1 MRMRRNAVL
10 LFVIIGAVLSV
21 LALAIIPSL
30 LNIDRYR
37 PMVVS
42 YLQEKL
48 GKEVEIGR
56 LTLKIFPLSL
66 GVEDFGVKN
75 PGIFPSG
82 YVVKIAHAEA
92 ELDPRALLHRQVIIK
107 SLVLDH
113 PIIHL
118 ISDPDGP
125 WNFENPQA
133 KGSQRTFPLGLIY
146 RVQIESGELTASNL
160 LPSDALGPVFFEA
173 HDINSKL
180 EDVNLIGII
189 SLSSSSTSDGQGT
202 VQAARL
208 SFGTVDASNLTSKLQ
223 LHARKAFFTDIKAE
237 IFDGPAVGD
246 LSLDRAGKNATFQ
259 SHVRFSGVSVER
271 VLAAFENGRG
281 KMTGRME
288 GELALAGE
296 IEHTVRP
303 LAGMRGKGRITVR
316 NGEVPTLQM
325 NANLMRLVRF
335 NNLGP
340 AKEHPSAFNMIST
353 DLELAD
359 LRITGKNID
368 IDGYGVDV
376 DGSGSVSVDGYDE
389 VNCQGVAQITSPQGF
404 FTNTF
409 ARFAGGKLQ
418 NGKLSFPFQI
428 GGTIA
433 NPSFSKARPT
443 HRLPVEA
450 GTDRP
455 RN

>member
-1 MRMRRNAVL
+1 MHRNAVL
-10 LFVIIGAVLSV
+10 LSLIIGAVLSV
-21 LALAIIPSL
+21 LALAIPSL

-37 PMVVS
+37 PEVVS

-48 GKEVEIGR
+48 GKQVEIGR
-56 LTLKIFPLSL
+56 LTLKNFPLSL

-107 SLVLDH
+107 LLVLDH

-160 LPSDALGPVFFEA
+160 LPSDAPGPVFFEA

-189 SLSSSSTSDGQGT
+189 SLSSSSASDGQGT

-223 LHARKAFFTDIKAE
+223 LHARKASFTDIKAE
-237 IFDGPAVGD
+237 IFDGSGVGD

-296 IEHTVRP
+296 VEHTVRP
-303 LAGMRGKGRITVR
+303 LAGMRGHGRITVR

-359 LRITGKNID
+359 LRIIGKKID
-368 IDGYGVDV
+368 IDGYGVAI
-376 DGSGSVSVDGYDE
+376 DGSGTVSVDGYDE

-404 FTNTF
+404 FTTTF

-433 NPSFSKARPT
+433 NPSFSKAPPT
-443 HRLPVEA
+443 HRVPVEA
-450 GTDRP
+450 VTDRS

>member
-1 MRMRRNAVL
+1 MRRKSALV
-10 LFVIIGAVLSV
+10 VVVIGAILGA
-21 LALAIIPSL
+21 LALAMPRL
-30 LNIDRYR
+30 LSIDRYR
-37 PMVVS
+37 PKVIS

-48 GKEVEIGR
+48 GKQVEIGR
-56 LTLKIFPLSL
+56 LTLKIFPVSL
-66 GVEDFGVKN
+66 GIENFGVKN
-75 PGIFPSG
+75 PAAFPSG
-82 YVVKIAHAEA
+82 YIVRVARAEA
-92 ELDPRALLHRQVIIK
+92 ELDPRALLHGQVIVK

-146 RVQIESGELTASNL
+146 RVQIERGELIASNL
-160 LPSDALGPVFFEA
+160 LPSDAPGPVFFEA

-180 EDVNLIGII
+180 ADVNLIGII
-189 SLSSSSTSDGQGT
+189 SLSSSSASDGQGT

-208 SFGTVDASNLTSKLQ
+208 SFGTVDANNLTSKLQ

-237 IFDGPAVGD
+237 IFGGPAIGD
-246 LSLDRAGKNATFQ
+246 LSLDRAGKNAAFQ

-296 IEHTVRP
+296 IEHTARP
-303 LAGMRGKGRITVR
+303 LAGIYGKGRITVR

-335 NNLGP
+335 NDLGP

-353 DLELAD
+353 DLELAN

-376 DGSGSVSVDGYDE
+376 DGSGSVSVDGFDE
-389 VNCQGVAQITSPQGF
+389 VNCQGVAQITTPQGF

-433 NPSFSKARPT
+433 NPSFSKAPPA
-443 HRLPVEA
+443 HRLPAEA
-450 GTDRP
+450 STGRSKIE
-455 RN
+455 